1 MNSTHPRA
9 QGGKGLLSHKISYRN
24 FTNPWPKILPW
35 RGRTWRGR
43 RTPWRKEREGAYSI
57 FYLYVVSALAR
68 AGAPLPFSL
77 VSCCHASLSFLSKSP
92 TKD

>member
-24 FTNPWPKILPW
+24 FTNPWPRILPW

-57 FYLYVVSALAR
+57 FYLYVVSARAR

-77 VSCCHASLSFLSKSP
+77 VSYCHASLSFLSKSP